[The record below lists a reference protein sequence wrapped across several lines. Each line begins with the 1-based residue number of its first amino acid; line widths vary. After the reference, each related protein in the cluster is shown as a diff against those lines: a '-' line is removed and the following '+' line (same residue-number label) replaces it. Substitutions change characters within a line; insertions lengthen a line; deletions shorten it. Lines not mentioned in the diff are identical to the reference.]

1 MSSSLVNG
9 LRQFKSENRPHG
21 NRSQP
26 LGLNCQ
32 RVKLNENAGR
42 LTVVS
47 GDGYTPPADEPSEK
61 LFGPVWVEC
70 PDATPTES
78 PDVVKS
84 DPALS
89 QYLHDPDVQLMLRA
103 KRGDD
108 SAFSQLVEN
117 YQDRLVGVLYHL
129 LGNQEAAE
137 DLGQEVFLRIYRNR
151 TKYEAK
157 AKFSTWL
164 FHIANNLASNWRR
177 DGARRRESQ
186 LAGSD
191 SGPLGA
197 RPHEQLLAEKSAL
210 MPARVL
216 DRNESQLLVQAA
228 LESLSDRQ
236 KMAVLLHKFE
246 QMSYIDIAETMDLSP
261 QAVKSLLSRAR
272 ENLRAYLEPY
282 L

>member
-1 MSSSLVNG
+1 MAILPPP
-9 LRQFKSENRPHG
+9 LR
-21 NRSQP
+21 
-26 LGLNCQ
+26 
-32 RVKLNENAGR
+32 A
-42 LTVVS
+42 
-47 GDGYTPPADEPSEK
+47 EK
-61 LFGPVWVEC
+61 LLGAAWVEWL
-70 PDATPTES
+70 DVTRTES
-78 PDVVKS
+78 PDVVTS
-84 DPALS
+84 EPAPS

-108 SAFSQLVEN
+108 AAFSQLVEN
-117 YQDRLVGVLYHL
+117 YQDRLVAVLYHL

-137 DLGQEVFLRIYRNR
+137 DLAQEVFLRIYRNR

-177 DGARRRESQ
+177 DGARRREAP
-186 LAGSD
+186 LVGSE

-197 RPHEQLLAEKSAL
+197 RPQEQLLAEKSAL

-216 DRNESQLLVQAA
+216 DRNETQTLVRAA
-228 LESLSDRQ
+228 LESLNDRQ

-246 QMSYIDIAETMDLSP
+246 QMSYIDIAAAMDLTP

-272 ENLRAYLEPY
+272 ENLRVYLEPFF
-282 L
+282 

>member
-1 MSSSLVNG
+1 MSA
-9 LRQFKSENRPHG
+9 
-21 NRSQP
+21 
-26 LGLNCQ
+26 
-32 RVKLNENAGR
+32 NAGR
-42 LTVVS
+42 LTAVS
-47 GDGYTPPADEPSEK
+47 GDGYTPPAVEPSEK
-61 LFGPVWVEC
+61 LLSPAWVEC
-70 PDATPTES
+70 SDVTPTES
-78 PDVVKS
+78 PDVVTS

-108 SAFSQLVEN
+108 AAFSQLVEN

-129 LGNQEAAE
+129 LGNQDAAE

-151 TKYEAK
+151 SKYEAR

-177 DGARRRESQ
+177 DSARRREAP

-197 RPHEQLLAEKSAL
+197 RPQEQLLAEKSAL

-216 DRNESQLLVQAA
+216 DRVESQTLVRAA
-228 LESLSDRQ
+228 LDSLNDRQ

-246 QMSYIDIAETMDLSP
+246 QMSYIDIATTMDLSP

>member
-1 MSSSLVNG
+1 MNT
-9 LRQFKSENRPHG
+9 LRFLNSERGILCTVELTSGPLPKSEKPFC
-21 NRSQP
+21 
-26 LGLNCQ
+26 L
-32 RVKLNENAGR
+32 A
-42 LTVVS
+42 
-47 GDGYTPPADEPSEK
+47 
-61 LFGPVWVEC
+61 WVEC
-70 PDATPTES
+70 PDVTPTES

-108 SAFSQLVEN
+108 AAFSQLVEA

-151 TKYEAK
+151 LKYEAK
-157 AKFSTWL
+157 AKFSTWM

-177 DGARRRESQ
+177 DGARRREAS

-191 SGPLGA
+191 SGPMGA
-197 RPHEQLLAEKSAL
+197 RPQEQFLAEKSAL

-216 DRNESQLLVQAA
+216 DRAESQKLVQAA
-228 LESLSDRQ
+228 LESLNERQ

-246 QMSYIDIAETMDLSP
+246 QMSYIDIAEAMDLSP

-272 ENLRAYLEPY
+272 ENLRAFLEPY